1 MYQERAVLRPA
12 VRDQSSSFRVA
23 AWLLVSGALHVL
35 LLLLTRNP
43 PPEPDTRPFELPA
56 VLDFGLAD
64 TALGGGNRG
73 AEPAPAK
80 LDKPKARVK
89 IKRAKPAADPNAYAL
104 ARPAHD
110 AAAVSGKSKDAADS
124 GEGDDPNALGKGL
137 GDGFGDGRGSGYAP
151 AGATIALNVD
161 LARVR
166 KTALVLE
173 TQALLDIIPE
183 WQKLLAGSGL
193 EPLRDFERVFVASP
207 TLERANVVVSAR
219 HHLGRAQLE
228 AAVQQLASEQ
238 RQPARFEQ
246 RDGFAV
252 APWRN
257 RGPTARVIALTGADQ
272 LTITRASDLA
282 RVLDVA
288 AALARKRAEQGF
300 AQREL
305 EAQGGLLAMQE
316 REAVALWVEGVR
328 KYVRGEAEGVPEAL
342 RLSIYH
348 VDQFN
353 TELRVRGQYA
363 SPSAAGAAM
372 TAMEALRAKLSDDP
386 KVIYLGLKSA
396 IDRAAIIQEGAA
408 LALQVRLTLHQTR
421 YLMRYVTRALRP
433 RTPAQ

>member
-1 MYQERAVLRPA
+1 
-12 VRDQSSSFRVA
+12 VA
-23 AWLLVSGALHVL
+23 AWLLVSSILHVFL
-35 LLLLTRNP
+35 LVLARDT
-43 PPEPDTRPFELPA
+43 PPEPDTRPFEQPA
-56 VLDFGLAD
+56 LLDFGIAD
-64 TALGGGNRG
+64 KAPGGGKRG

-80 LDKPKARVK
+80 LEKPEAPAK
-89 IKRAKPAADPNAYAL
+89 IKRAKPVPEPHAYAL
-104 ARPAHD
+104 KQAEAATKAAQA
-110 AAAVSGKSKDAADS
+110 AAAVSGESKEADHAAAHS
-124 GEGDDPNALGKGL
+124 GEGDDPNAPGKGL
-137 GDGFGDGRGSGYAP
+137 GDGFGDGSGYAP

-166 KTALVLE
+166 QTALVLE

-219 HHLGRAQLE
+219 HHLGRVQLDG
-228 AAVQQLASEQ
+228 AVQRLASEQ
-238 RQPARFEQ
+238 HQPARFEP
-246 RDGFAV
+246 REGFPV

-272 LTITRASDLA
+272 LTITRAGDLT

-300 AQREL
+300 EQREL
-305 EAQGGLLAMQE
+305 DAQGGLLAMQP
-316 REAVALWVEGVR
+316 REAIALWVEGVS
-328 KYVRGEAEGVPEAL
+328 KYVRGEAEGVPRSL
-342 RLSIYH
+342 RMSIYH
-348 VDQFN
+348 VDQFT

-363 SPSAAGAAM
+363 SPSAAAAAM
-372 TAMEALRAKLSDDP
+372 TAMDALRGRLSDDP
-386 KVIYLGLKSA
+386 SVIYLGLKSA
-396 IDRAAIIQEGAA
+396 IDRAGITQQGAA

-421 YLMRYVTRALRP
+421 YLMRYVRRALRP

>member
-1 MYQERAVLRPA
+1 
-12 VRDQSSSFRVA
+12 
-23 AWLLVSGALHVL
+23 
-35 LLLLTRNP
+35 
-43 PPEPDTRPFELPA
+43 
-56 VLDFGLAD
+56 
-64 TALGGGNRG
+64 
-73 AEPAPAK
+73 
-80 LDKPKARVK
+80 
-89 IKRAKPAADPNAYAL
+89 
-104 ARPAHD
+104 
-110 AAAVSGKSKDAADS
+110 
-124 GEGDDPNALGKGL
+124 
-137 GDGFGDGRGSGYAP
+137 
-151 AGATIALNVD
+151 
-161 LARVR
+161 
-166 KTALVLE
+166 
-173 TQALLDIIPE
+173 
-183 WQKLLAGSGL
+183 
-193 EPLRDFERVFVASP
+193 
-207 TLERANVVVSAR
+207 
-219 HHLGRAQLE
+219 
-228 AAVQQLASEQ
+228 
-238 RQPARFEQ
+238 
-246 RDGFAV
+246 
-252 APWRN
+252 
-257 RGPTARVIALTGADQ
+257 VIALTGADQ